1 MLKILYILLLSIIG
15 TELSFAQIYVEKKS
29 RHRFAQLNLGIDVQ
43 SSFFGDTKYKN
54 IDGIT
59 RSLSLKSMYS
69 PRILI
74 GGTHF
79 WGHADFYIAIPF
91 FYSKPYE
98 TNNQKIE
105 TNRGVETVFK
115 FYPKRIKN
123 GKFRPYVG
131 ASLAPFYFE
140 QSNKNFDFSNGPELD
155 HTSVPLLGGFTYNSK
170 NQLFEMGLAWNY
182 ANRKKYY
189 ISRSEI
195 STINTPHLY
204 LSFSYRVML
213 ETTVSAEK
221 DWESGKTERIT
232 KKLGNEGIL
241 DGFYMGVGMSSA
253 FWLKRSSYNILNR
266 PYIEKYDISLMPD
279 FTLGYYFHNPDLNL
293 AVGYRGYSTSTNT
306 YGAVQQINRRSY
318 LVEATKFLFD
328 YHGFVPFVGPV
339 ISYDRLSFNENFET
353 VNIWDIE
360 ENKLSVGLTFG
371 WDIRPNRIQS
381 WILKTNLRWYPNLY
395 LNLDENNKISFDA
408 IEFNFIQLI
417 VYLNRIKN

>member
-1 MLKILYILLLSIIG
+1 
-15 TELSFAQIYVEKKS
+15 
-29 RHRFAQLNLGIDVQ
+29 
-43 SSFFGDTKYKN
+43 
-54 IDGIT
+54 
-59 RSLSLKSMYS
+59 
-69 PRILI
+69 
-74 GGTHF
+74 
-79 WGHADFYIAIPF
+79 
-91 FYSKPYE
+91 
-98 TNNQKIE
+98 
-105 TNRGVETVFK
+105 
-115 FYPKRIKN
+115 
-123 GKFRPYVG
+123 
-131 ASLAPFYFE
+131 
-140 QSNKNFDFSNGPELD
+140 
-155 HTSVPLLGGFTYNSK
+155 
-170 NQLFEMGLAWNY
+170 
-182 ANRKKYY
+182 
-189 ISRSEI
+189 
-195 STINTPHLY
+195 
-204 LSFSYRVML
+204 ML
-213 ETTVSAEK
+213 ETTFSAEK

-232 KKLGNEGIL
+232 KKLGDEGLL

-293 AVGYRGYSTSTNT
+293 AVGYRGYSTSTDT

-318 LVEATKFLFD
+318 LVEATKFFFD

-381 WILKTNLRWYPNLY
+381 WILRTNLRWYPNLY
-395 LNLDENNKISFDA
+395 LNLDENTKISFDA